1 MSHKNPIYKR
11 PIFKTHTCNMT
22 IYYTFIIQCYDYQ
35 EELELKA
42 ILILTVLILLTGVCS
57 NQIFKSNKTTK
68 YLFLS
73 K

>member
-1 MSHKNPIYKR
+1 
-11 PIFKTHTCNMT
+11 MT